1 VPKLVPEA
9 SVQVDYIE
17 WRPWADDR
25 KHPHIAIGATGQ
37 AMVKVLSKDPE
48 SGAETLMYELP
59 QGWSAEELENTV
71 YENLMVLDG
80 ELEVD
85 GETLRKYAY
94 SYRPEGHRAGP
105 ISSATGA
112 VVLAI
117 AGAPGEPSSKIPVPH
132 LDVEA
137 MPWTQRPAPF
147 GQQARSY
154 IKMLR
159 ADEENLDTFYMAR
172 STRGAHS
179 EGTTSHDAPEE
190 SYFFEGEAWY
200 YDGVTGGRLVARRG
214 TYVHR
219 GSMSMHG
226 YVDIVADHLTF
237 KHDYFNHID
246 DEKSEDAELLL
257 AAYPKE
263 TDAVKA
269 LREGRDPGLPRRW

>member
-17 WRPWADDR
+17 WRPWEDAR
-25 KHPHIAIGATGQ
+25 KQPHIMVGATGQ
-37 AMVKVLSKDPE
+37 PRVKVLSKDPE

-59 QGWSAEELENTV
+59 QGWRAESLENTV

-105 ISSATGA
+105 VSTATGA
-112 VVLAI
+112 IVIAI
-117 AGAPGEPSSKIPVPH
+117 AGAPGEISSKIPVPH
-132 LDVEA
+132 IDVEA
-137 MPWTQRPAPF
+137 MPWTPRPTPM
-147 GQQARSY
+147 GSRSY
-154 IKMLR
+154 IKILR
-159 ADEENLDTFYMAR
+159 ADEENLDTFYMTR

-179 EGTTSHDAPEE
+179 EGTTAHEAPEE

-219 GSMSMHG
+219 GAMSVHG
-226 YVDIVADHLTF
+226 YVDILEDHLSF
-237 KHDYFNHID
+237 KHDYFNHDD
-246 DEKSEDAELLL
+246 DEMSRDAELFL

-263 TDAVKA
+263 TEAVKA

>member
-25 KHPHIAIGATGQ
+25 KNPHIAIGATDQ
-37 AMVKVLSKDPE
+37 PRVKVLSKDPE

-59 QGWSAEELENTV
+59 QGWRADSLENTV

-80 ELEVD
+80 ELEVE
-85 GETLRKYAY
+85 GQALRKYAY
-94 SYRPEGHRAGP
+94 SYRPEGHRTGP
-105 ISSATGA
+105 SSSATGA

-132 LDVEA
+132 VDVEA
-137 MPWTQRPAPF
+137 MPWTQRPTPLV
-147 GQQARSY
+147 GARSY

-172 STRGAHS
+172 STRGAHA
-179 EGTTSHDAPEE
+179 EGRTAHDAPEE
-190 SYFFEGEAWY
+190 VYFLEGEALSY
-200 YDGVTGGRLVARRG
+200 EGNTGGRVICRPG

-219 GSMSMHG
+219 GSMSVHG
-226 YVDIVADHLTF
+226 DVDIVVDHLTF
-237 KHDYFNHID
+237 KHDYFNHLD
-246 DEKSEDAELLL
+246 DERSQDAELVLS
-257 AAYPKE
+257 AYPKE